1 VSALLIQLILA
12 SGMVVV
18 TVMVHLIGL
27 GVLMRMLRGRRWI
40 RIYEHLRP
48 ITLLVGASIGIFAIH
63 TIEIWLYALLYLL
76 LGAETSF
83 EQSLYFSTV
92 TYSTIGY
99 GDVLVAK
106 SWRIL
111 GAIEG
116 ATGIIM
122 LGWSTAFLVSLL
134 TQSKLLRHDWLTAEP
149 EPPAGSKPPAH
160 RSSQKLP

>member
-1 VSALLIQLILA
+1 MSALLIQLILA

-18 TVMVHLIGL
+18 TVLVHLIGL
-27 GVLMRMLRGRRWI
+27 GVLMRMLRGRRWV

-63 TIEIWLYALLYLL
+63 TIEIWLYAAVYIRI
-76 LGAETSF
+76 GAIAGF
-83 EQSLYFSTV
+83 EQALYFSTV
-92 TYSTIGY
+92 TYATIGY
-99 GDVLVAK
+99 GDLLLPHA
-106 SWRIL
+106 WRIF

-134 TQSKLLRHDWLTAEP
+134 ARLNMFRHDWLTPDDGA
-149 EPPAGSKPPAH
+149 
-160 RSSQKLP
+160 